1 MTDLKKLAKHLRNEQ
16 LKVAS
21 NSATFAAFFDLVPRR
36 VSQGPF
42 KQTEGFFT
50 LYRGEVQKMPQKY
63 QNLSQ
68 LSTAH
73 FSGVLQ
79 AF

>member
-1 MTDLKKLAKHLRNEQ
+1 MSYKVPAKRGE
-16 LKVAS
+16 VRAC
-21 NSATFAAFFDLVPRR
+21 

-50 LYRGEVQKMPQKY
+50 LYRGGGQKMRQKY
-63 QNLSQ
+63 QNLRQ

-73 FSGVLQ
+73 FSGVLK

>member
-1 MTDLKKLAKHLRNEQ
+1 MNSLLTFPLLDSIIQNYI
-16 LKVAS
+16 KVPAERGEVR
-21 NSATFAAFFDLVPRR
+21 AC

-50 LYRGEVQKMPQKY
+50 LYRGGGQKMPQKY
-63 QNLSQ
+63 QNCSQ

-73 FSGVLQ
+73 FSGVLK